1 MSTAGRETAA
11 EDHGRSELE
20 RLRAELRDLR
30 ARARVYP
37 LISQAQGILQERYA
51 LPDAES
57 AFALLQRASQQHNVK
72 VRTLAG
78 ALIRTPRPDD
88 REPLW
93 FPRRVRLPEPALTF
107 TTAHRSGSGS
117 RGAVLKAVLGTTL
130 TVTSTDMGNVQLS
143 DPARGG
149 LRIEQH
155 TGLTADFVDFFAFV
169 GEDGTSCAQAARDV
183 SQVTIREVE
192 SDPALAEPARTAI
205 RAGRPG
211 RLAGHH
217 PRGGE
222 RPRPRRTRPDG
233 HPRGGQQGLP
243 QRPADDGLGAV
254 RGGGLGPHGPAPA
267 RTDRDPDQGPRRRGH
282 PGRPLARLA
291 RPHGGPRRPGAP
303 ARPRPGPQGIAAPAP
318 LSGNRGRAN
327 GTAGRPYR
335 GRAPR
340 VRHLRR
346 VLVFLHHPRPC
357 GEGLVHAEHTGEGRQ
372 RGVTTVP

>member
-205 RAGRPG
+205 LAAGSRACHSVPLTTDSGQCVGVVSAHMDRPLRGLTETQTKALGVVGTQAGRWLAWHDRTVVLDALEHLHALG
-211 RLAGHH
+211 RA
-217 PRGGE
+217 
-222 RPRPRRTRPDG
+222 
-233 HPRGGQQGLP
+233 
-243 QRPADDGLGAV
+243 
-254 RGGGLGPHGPAPA
+254 
-267 RTDRDPDQGPRRRGH
+267 RRGSRH
-282 PGRPLARLA
+282 RRL
-291 RPHGGPRRPGAP
+291 
-303 ARPRPGPQGIAAPAP
+303 
-318 LSGNRGRAN
+318 
-327 GTAGRPYR
+327 
-335 GRAPR
+335 
-340 VRHLRR
+340 
-346 VLVFLHHPRPC
+346 
-357 GEGLVHAEHTGEGRQ
+357 
-372 RGVTTVP
+372 